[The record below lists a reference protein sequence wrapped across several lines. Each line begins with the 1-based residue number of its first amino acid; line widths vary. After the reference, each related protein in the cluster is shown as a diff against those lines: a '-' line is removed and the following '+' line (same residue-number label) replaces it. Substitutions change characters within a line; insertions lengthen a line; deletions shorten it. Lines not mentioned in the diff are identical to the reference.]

1 MRSIIKHL
9 IPSFAALLFASSH
22 AALAADMAAGEK
34 KAGEVCAACHGKDG
48 NAPTDAYPRIAGQHR
63 DYLAKS
69 LREYKSGARKN
80 AIMTGFAASLSK
92 DDIENLSLYF
102 SKQKSEL
109 AAKYDDK
116 R

>member
-1 MRSIIKHL
+1 MRTFIHTLVPTLAVLGLML
-9 IPSFAALLFASSH
+9 INPT
-22 AALAADMAAGEK
+22 LAADIAAGEK

-48 NAPTDAYPRIAGQHR
+48 NSPTDAYPRIAGQHR
-63 DYLAKS
+63 DYLSKS

-80 AIMTGFAASLSK
+80 AIMAGFAATLSK
-92 DDIENLSLYF
+92 DDIENVSLYF

-116 R
+116 K